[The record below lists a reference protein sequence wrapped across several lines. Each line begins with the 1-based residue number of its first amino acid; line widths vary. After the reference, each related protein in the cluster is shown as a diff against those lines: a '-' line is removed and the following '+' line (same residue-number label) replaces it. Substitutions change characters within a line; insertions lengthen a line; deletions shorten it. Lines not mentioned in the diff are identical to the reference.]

1 MAKLT
6 NMGESTKSSRSTAVM
21 VASVILTVV
30 LAGGAAFFYGRSL
43 VSLPAAVVPC
53 IALGFAASYFM
64 KGISRRVSGSDSFI
78 ANYLFQGA
86 LLSAL
91 ACFMFLG
98 GNYTIG
104 SDDTHREVAVVERLY
119 SKTEHST
126 RRVGRRYVRTGEPYK
141 VYYMELYFSNG
152 RQKEIRLG
160 RNGFGTLRKGEKIDI
175 ELSEG
180 IFGIP
185 VIKSGI

>member
-43 VSLPAAVVPC
+43 GSLPAAVVPC

-104 SDDTHREVAVVERLY
+104 SDDTHREVAVV
-119 SKTEHST
+119 
-126 RRVGRRYVRTGEPYK
+126 
-141 VYYMELYFSNG
+141 
-152 RQKEIRLG
+152 
-160 RNGFGTLRKGEKIDI
+160 
-175 ELSEG
+175 
-180 IFGIP
+180 
-185 VIKSGI
+185 